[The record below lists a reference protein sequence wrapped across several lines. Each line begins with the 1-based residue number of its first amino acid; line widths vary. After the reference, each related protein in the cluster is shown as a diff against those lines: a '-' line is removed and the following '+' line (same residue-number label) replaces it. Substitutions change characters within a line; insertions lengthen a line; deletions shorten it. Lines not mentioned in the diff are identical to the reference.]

1 MAIAWIGSLYLT
13 IITTTRKIFS
23 VLFSI
28 VIFGYSL
35 NQGQN
40 MGVVLV
46 VFGITCEL
54 GYNIKKK
61 LDSEKKKQDIE
72 KRKVKSS

>member
-35 NQGQN
+35 NQGQGA
-40 MGVVLV
+40 GVALV
-46 VFGITCEL
+46 VVGIACEL
-54 GYNIKKK
+54 AYNIKKK
-61 LDSEKKKQDIE
+61 LD
-72 KRKVKSS
+72 